1 MRWRS
6 RIGAIVLCMVWVGY
20 VRPAAA
26 QSVPAAGPGRLEV
39 SVGALWVGHQ
49 ALGSND
55 ANETTPGGG
64 SLKIFTT
71 SSDLASVAGLEGRIA
86 VRLMRSLEAE
96 VEASYGTPGL
106 KITISGDIENAPPAT
121 AIETV
126 RQFTVGAGVVWYVP
140 FRRGTERLVPFVTAG
155 GGHLRQIHE
164 ERTFLETGQYYQ
176 VGGGVKYLLFS
187 RPRGFMNAIGARVD
201 VRAVVRRM
209 GVAFDNSAHTSPAFG
224 AAAFVRF

>member
-6 RIGAIVLCMVWVGY
+6 RIGAIVVCIVWVGY
-20 VRPAAA
+20 VRPMAA
-26 QSVPAAGPGRLEV
+26 QSVPATGPGRLEV

-49 ALGSND
+49 VLGSND

-64 SLKIFTT
+64 SLKIFAT
-71 SSDLASVAGLEGRIA
+71 SSDLASIAGLEGRIA

-106 KITISGDIENAPPAT
+106 KITISGDIENAPPLT
-121 AIETV
+121 AIEPV
-126 RQFTVGAGVVWYVP
+126 QQFTVGAGVVWYVP
-140 FRRGTERLVPFVTAG
+140 FRPWTERLAPFVTAG

-164 ERTFLETGQYYQ
+164 ERTSLETGQYYQ

-209 GVAFDNSAHTSPAFG
+209 GVAFDDRAHTSPAFG